1 MKISHTFFA
10 LFVVLLGSGCSNET
24 ATSAPTAAVDSKTVK
39 PFFNSDEFTG
49 LVTLGD
55 TSTKRYQ
62 DIALDYAL
70 DGKTGKEIQFSSC
83 QQVDATT
90 ENQVVTSQLHL
101 LQLLKV
107 NCTAANYYLL
117 ANNAITN
124 HSYWPTTLTNTF
136 IKSLPA
142 LAIPNLGGDSFNNRQ
157 GTLTEAEPT
166 LAIQALNPLS
176 AEVILDGDLAI
187 TYVVLARGDFNN
199 DGFEDI
205 FLRLDWNITTAFG
218 KGFDWIIVSKGS
230 PSQLP
235 TIVSRA
241 ENNVR
246 LPEQAR

>member
-1 MKISHTFFA
+1 MKKSHTFFA
-10 LFVVLLGSGCSNET
+10 LLVILLGSGCLDET
-24 ATSAPTAAVDSKTVK
+24 PTSATTAAADSKTVK

-70 DGKTGKEIQFSSC
+70 DGNTGKEIQFSSC
-83 QQVDATT
+83 QQVDTTT
-90 ENQVVTSQLHL
+90 ENEVVTSQLHL

-124 HSYWPTTLTNTF
+124 HSYWPTTLTNAF

-157 GTLTEAEPT
+157 GTLAEAEPK

-187 TYVVLARGDFNN
+187 IYVVLARADFNN

-218 KGFDWIIVSKGS
+218 KGFDWIILSKTA
-230 PSQLP
+230 PEQLP
-235 TIVSRA
+235 SILSHA
-241 ENNVR
+241 ENNSKQ
-246 LPEQAR
+246 PPINE